1 MISLNRRAAW
11 LSAALLSLS
20 MLAVSAPA
28 LAQEIS
34 PDQLTLAKK
43 YVDLTDKVDVY
54 GTSVT
59 QVAALTLQQILKL
72 NPTIQQQATD
82 VVTDVVKG
90 YKAQR
95 GVLMDQVARVYAS
108 HFTTDELKQIVAFYS
123 SPAGQKLATANFTV
137 NQDLQKVMS
146 LFQVNL
152 STEFYAKV
160 RAGLKDK
167 GVDL

>member
-54 GTSVT
+54 GTSVAD
-59 QVAALTLQQILKL
+59 VAARTLQQVLKL
-72 NPTIQQQATD
+72 NPTIQEQATD
-82 VVTDVVKG
+82 VVTEVVKD
-90 YKAQR
+90 YKTQR
-95 GVLMDQVARVYAS
+95 GALMDQVARVYAS

-123 SPAGQKLATANFTV
+123 SPAGQKLANTNFGV

-146 LFQVNL
+146 LFQINL
-152 STEFYAKV
+152 TTEFYAKV
-160 RAGLKDK
+160 RAGLKAK